1 MRNNHILVGLSLF
14 AYVFAQTDTYAEIAI
29 FKPVMPTYN
38 AKEYVESKHK
48 VIAIGTTT
56 INHKFPVPIYGFE
69 APHPLEDGMYSDL
82 FQWGFIQLSRN

>member
-14 AYVFAQTDTYAEIAI
+14 AYVFAQKNTYAE
-29 FKPVMPTYN
+29 
-38 AKEYVESKHK
+38 SKYK

-82 FQWGFIQLSRN
+82 FQ